1 MFLGAHLGDLACVWV
16 FYPFFFAKSR
26 WNRSALAAN
35 ISPVTGG
42 PISGLKVYSISSF
55 FGGSYFFLS
64 ACFCIV
70 GGISA
75 FANAISAAFLIRS
88 PRFSSSCSF
97 FFAKIKT
104 EQALGIGL
112 ALKAGLSR
120 PAFSAAAMSAA
131 FLAILCFS
139 ASQNLNGASLCL
151 VICTDWALTA
161 YLLARSASWMFA
173 YRGISTSGGIGLLL
187 NWCLTSASSSSRR
200 SCTIASTLRSLIVL
214 PFPLSL
220 MSKPKGFG
228 TVTPYLPFVALV
240 AAALAA

>member
-1 MFLGAHLGDLACVWV
+1 M
-16 FYPFFFAKSR
+16 
-26 WNRSALAAN
+26 
-35 ISPVTGG
+35 
-42 PISGLKVYSISSF
+42 
-55 FGGSYFFLS
+55 S

-88 PRFSSSCSF
+88 PRFSSSCF
-97 FFAKIKT
+97 IFFANIKT

-112 ALKAGLSR
+112 ALKAGLSGS
-120 PAFSAAAMSAA
+120 AFSAAAMAAA

-161 YLLARSASWMFA
+161 YLLARSASWMFW
-173 YRGISTSGGIGLLL
+173 YRGMSTSGGIGLLL

-200 SCTIASTLRSLIVL
+200 SCTICSTLRSLIVL
-214 PFPLSL
+214 ALPLSL
-220 MSKPKGFG
+220 ISKPKGFG
-228 TVTPYLPFVALV
+228 TVTPYLPLVAL
-240 AAALAA
+240 AD